1 VRTTLPTISC
11 VLAPDRSRLLRLD
24 GLLARPAIRHHENRK
39 LLAHLRRERAHL
51 FTFLSEPG
59 IPATN

>member
-1 VRTTLPTISC
+1 
-11 VLAPDRSRLLRLD
+11 LLRLD